1 MAGAPPKPHSSNPTS
16 PGAVVAAL
24 SVTLAIFIF
33 ICALRMKRAAPLAM
47 VQEQGPIGF
56 PRGRLPDDQVDSIP
70 VAKYAIAKRRCLAGN
85 MAPGHP
91 TPSRSNH
98 NAMSQATRVTTPRV
112 NFKDTIQHYW
122 NMIHGPGNADTT
134 QHPAREVQQSCPT
147 CTEDFLDDDDVRIL
161 PCRHLF
167 HPRCIDP
174 WLRRCAITCPLW
186 QVFQLHSI

>member
-1 MAGAPPKPHSSNPTS
+1 MAGAPPKPPSSNPTS

-24 SVTLAIFIF
+24 SITLAILIF
-33 ICALRMKRAAPLAM
+33 FGALRMKRATPLAM

-56 PRGRLPDDQVDSIP
+56 PRGRLPGDQVDSIP
-70 VAKYAIAKRRCLAGN
+70 VAKYATAKRRCLAGDIATAHLN
-85 MAPGHP
+85 
-91 TPSRSNH
+91 PSMDDH
-98 NAMSQATRVTTPRV
+98 NAMSQTKRVITPRA

-122 NMIHGPGNADTT
+122 NMIHGPGNTDTT
-134 QHPAREVQQSCPT
+134 QHPVRDVQQSCPT
-147 CTEDFLDDDDVRIL
+147 CTEDFIDDDDVRIL